1 MYTVD
6 YATLNERIKKDGR
19 EEIADAI
26 NNNNTDLFIETID
39 RHEDLKNT
47 FLSKYLKNKNRNM
60 MPLEAVVK
68 EDQEKTLYVILE
80 NDPVSCFNG
89 YTFPLALS
97 IKYNSI
103 KCMDHLI
110 KNRNIDTNAEYY
122 FDKSKSLLHVAIE
135 NDENEMAKLLI
146 DNGANIFKESRTGDT
161 PFYLACNSGNIDII
175 NYFFD
180 VIKTKYNNKELQFDT
195 IINNINETINKIND
209 KKIKKIL
216 F

>member
-1 MYTVD
+1 MYDINYIVLTEMSE
-6 YATLNERIKKDGR
+6 NNGR
-19 EEIADAI
+19 KEIIYAI
-26 NNNNTDLFIETID
+26 NNNDFDLFVKILNE
-39 RHEDLKNT
+39 HKDLKNS
-47 FLSKYLKNKNRNM
+47 FLITYVKDETRNIT
-60 MPLEAVVK
+60 PLEAVIK
-68 EDQEKTLYVILE
+68 QDQPEILNIILE
-80 NDPVSCFNG
+80 NEPVLRFEKYN
-89 YTFPLALS
+89 FPLGLI

-122 FDKSKSLLHVAIE
+122 FDKSKNLLHVAIE

-146 DNGANIFKESRTGDT
+146 DNGANIFKESSNGNT